1 MLSVL
6 LACVDQSDL
15 IVNNDKTNESQSEN
29 HDSGVLSDDD
39 AGLGLL
45 IFAGDATVGA
55 DYRGTEQLRF
65 EATTGGA
72 PLCVID
78 IPVSSVGVR
87 EDCSDCL
94 WAFDLTFSTPTV
106 SVGTHCASIGYDDAA
121 IAAIAGTSR
130 AYGFADEYL
139 GHAAALLVAADGA
152 WEPVSFADWSP
163 ENGALSY
170 AWEQGYLDY

>member
-6 LACVDQSDL
+6 LACTNPSDL
-15 IVNNDKTNESQSEN
+15 IVNNDKSEESEHES
-29 HDSGVLSDDD
+29 HDSGDSDRVD
-39 AGLGLL
+39 AGFGLL
-45 IFAGDATVGA
+45 VFAGDATVGA
-55 DYRGTEQLRF
+55 DYRGIEQLRF
-65 EATTGGA
+65 EATTGGE

-87 EDCSDCL
+87 KDCADCL
-94 WAFDLTFSTPTV
+94 WAFDLTFAAPVV
-106 SVGTHCASIGYDDAA
+106 SVDTHCASIGYDEAA

-130 AYGFADEYL
+130 ACGFAEEYL
-139 GHAAALLVAADGA
+139 GHAAALLVADDGA

-163 ENGALSY
+163 ESGALSY